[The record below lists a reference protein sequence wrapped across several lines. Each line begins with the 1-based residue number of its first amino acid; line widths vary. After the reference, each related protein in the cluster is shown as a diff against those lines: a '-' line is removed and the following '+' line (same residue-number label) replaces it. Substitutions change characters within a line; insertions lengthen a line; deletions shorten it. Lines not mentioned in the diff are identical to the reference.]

1 MSNLLTPE
9 ADSVWMDQIFGLNYL
24 TVSVLIGL
32 LLIGILARFATMLMA
47 PRVLK
52 KIIPSDSIQSK
63 TVKDSDKA
71 LGTAAGAGITLV
83 CTLNALMSS
92 SMSKK
97 TTVSFSRVYCKICYP
112 ICSNSSS
119 LYRWSFGLSVWWPS
133 SKMLSNCL
141 TKTANLTVPKRRS
154 SPR

>member
-71 LGTAAGAGITLV
+71 LGTAAGAGITLYIF
-83 CTLNALMSS
+83 NALVKLHVRRRQRFHSPERTAGFTPES
-92 SMSKK
+92 ASIHLRFIARC
-97 TTVSFSRVYCKICYP
+97 VGLPLGGHRSRCCRIV
-112 ICSNSSS
+112 
-119 LYRWSFGLSVWWPS
+119 RQ
-133 SKMLSNCL
+133 
-141 TKTANLTVPKRRS
+141 RR
-154 SPR
+154 